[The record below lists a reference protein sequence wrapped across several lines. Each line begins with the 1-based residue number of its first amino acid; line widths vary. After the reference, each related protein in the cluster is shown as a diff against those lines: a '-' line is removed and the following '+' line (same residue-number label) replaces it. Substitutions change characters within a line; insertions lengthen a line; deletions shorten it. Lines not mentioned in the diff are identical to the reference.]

1 MSFKPLHNLDDGIV
15 TRNSFVPISD
25 GTDVQKCT
33 TQQLISTALG
43 TGSDLEFNASNLL
56 SIKSGA
62 IDSSK
67 IANGAITG
75 DKIQN
80 GGVDLS
86 KIKTEGESSL
96 PVNILKRKTIC
107 LHVGNYYRNN
117 TPYKANDSINFNTS
131 INRYEGRTESVVS
144 SIDDE
149 SMNDVWLDLHT
160 DTTEVH
166 IIEPFAT
173 LSAAAR
179 FAQYNYGP
187 NLNAVFL
194 IHGHVAAVGSY
205 DLDINKR
212 ISQVIRWTAF
222 DNIAIIAGSSPKNT
236 DPDSHY
242 ANYFSS
248 SAIGALAARIDWDQD
263 TKHAARPRERTIAFD
278 FSGVNLSIAGINF
291 VFNSTFN
298 FSSVQNIFSGGKHY
312 VSGVRMASLGDIDD
326 FTPYYINSNAKAVFG
341 DPDVP
346 SSANEFS
353 FKEDG
358 TLFKLK
364 DNSSIRYAKNSD
376 NTDILIN
383 TYKTNANIRF
393 CHLIESSTFDMG
405 DKNTEIYFETSS
417 NVNTNITPVILQN
430 GQNRFLTDMQSQ
442 YYMGGGPG
450 GLGTYADFIDT
461 DYDLLYQSGSSMS
474 DSSNRK
480 NYSDIKTHPTSIY
493 KRATSIANTS
503 YRERIIS
510 DTEFIYAPSTRT
522 ANPYSDQ

>member
-1 MSFKPLHNLDDGIV
+1 MHI
-15 TRNSFVPISD
+15 
-25 GTDVQKCT
+25 
-33 TQQLISTALG
+33 
-43 TGSDLEFNASNLL
+43 
-56 SIKSGA
+56 
-62 IDSSK
+62 
-67 IANGAITG
+67 
-75 DKIQN
+75 
-80 GGVDLS
+80 
-86 KIKTEGESSL
+86 
-96 PVNILKRKTIC
+96 
-107 LHVGNYYRNN
+107 GNYYRGG

-131 INRYEGRTESVVS
+131 TNRYDNRTESVVS
-144 SIDDE
+144 SIDNE

-187 NLNAVFL
+187 NLNAIFL
-194 IHGHVAAVGSY
+194 IHGHVAAVGAY
-205 DLDINKR
+205 DLDTNKR

-236 DPDSHY
+236 DSDSHY

-263 TKHAARPRERTIAFD
+263 IKNTARPRERTIAFD

-291 VFNSTFN
+291 VFNSTNN
-298 FSSVQNIFSGGKHY
+298 FLRKIFFRRRDY
-312 VSGVRMASLGDIDD
+312 ISGVRMASLGDIDD
-326 FTPYYINSNAKAVFG
+326 FIPYYINSNAKVVFG
-341 DPDVP
+341 DPDVS

-376 NTDILIN
+376 DTDILID

-405 DKNTEIYFETSS
+405 DKNTDIFFETSS
-417 NVNTNITPVILQN
+417 NLNTNITPVILQN
-430 GQNRFLTDMQSQ
+430 GQNRFLTHMQSQ

-450 GLGTYADFIDT
+450 SIGAML
-461 DYDLLYQSGSSMS
+461 
-474 DSSNRK
+474 
-480 NYSDIKTHPTSIY
+480 TS
-493 KRATSIANTS
+493 
-503 YRERIIS
+503 
-510 DTEFIYAPSTRT
+510 
-522 ANPYSDQ
+522 